1 MIDIVNLKNQSRG
14 LEWYLIFIDFYWG
27 VNRMVNS
34 RLWETAETE
43 TCKKSE
49 PETLSAEDLE
59 DGTNKAK

>member
-1 MIDIVNLKNQSRG
+1 
-14 LEWYLIFIDFYWG
+14 
-27 VNRMVNS
+27 MVNS

-59 DGTNKAK
+59 DGTNKAKWNVGKRQ